1 MYPSIPQDPIVLSAG
16 AAFVSFTK
24 RSRKL
29 RPFSSFSA
37 APYLLASLGLNVWAI
52 LGLSLSVLFRASR
65 SFMGLGFG
73 SFRRIFLDVWEF
85 PGLVSGT
92 IGFQHSRSDLPG
104 RGSRYGDCTLAHH
117 DRLTVMHIGSR
128 PRSNLG
134 INRVPFLVQRGF

>member
-1 MYPSIPQDPIVLSAG
+1 MYLSIPQDPIVLSAG

-65 SFMGLGFG
+65 SFMGLGFR
-73 SFRRIFLDVWEF
+73 SFRRIFF
-85 PGLVSGT
+85 GCMGISGLGLWDYRVSA
-92 IGFQHSRSDLPG
+92 
-104 RGSRYGDCTLAHH
+104 LA
-117 DRLTVMHIGSR
+117 
-128 PRSNLG
+128 LG
-134 INRVPFLVQRGF
+134 LAWARVPVRRLHFGSPRPIDRAHRV